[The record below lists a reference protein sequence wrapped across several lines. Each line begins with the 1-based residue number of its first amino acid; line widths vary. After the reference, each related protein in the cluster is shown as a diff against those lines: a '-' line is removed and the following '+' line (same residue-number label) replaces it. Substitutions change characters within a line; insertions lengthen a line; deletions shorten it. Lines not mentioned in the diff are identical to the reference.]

1 MLIFIVPEESYK
13 NKKKKRSL
21 KTKIFIV
28 INKLIKGIMLAAKG
42 IKFPDKFSHY
52 HENIPISWLPL

>member
-13 NKKKKRSL
+13 NKKKRSL